1 MVPRVNGALKLGKC
15 LGQACGACGALH
27 FHNGLEPSGLAIL
40 GCQDPHGPINRVW
53 GGGLF
58 KGGLR
63 AILADEAWGGLF
75 GPTHMAGA
83 EPREAIVGSPQKARP
98 QCALLRLRVQ
108 VEEYKPQRLLVS
120 K

>member
-1 MVPRVNGALKLGKC
+1 MERSNLESAWVRLAGPAAPSTFTMDSNQVGLPSLGAKIRMVPSTVYGAEG
-15 LGQACGACGALH
+15 
-27 FHNGLEPSGLAIL
+27 SS
-40 GCQDPHGPINRVW
+40 
-53 GGGLF
+53 

-83 EPREAIVGSPQKARP
+83 EPHEVIVGSPQKARP

-108 VEEYKPQRLLVS
+108 VEE
-120 K
+120 

>member
-1 MVPRVNGALKLGKC
+1 MPR
-15 LGQACGACGALH
+15 
-27 FHNGLEPSGLAIL
+27 S
-40 GCQDPHGPINRVW
+40 HGPINRVW

-83 EPREAIVGSPQKARP
+83 ELHEVIVGSPQKARP

-108 VEEYKPQRLLVS
+108 VEEAPKVVGQQVEV
-120 K
+120 